1 MTTTLNEIELA
12 DRWGMSPKTL
22 QRWRN
27 LNVGPEYRKLGKKI
41 MYPLADVEDYENLVR
56 SNFAGIE
63 EILLYLQ
70 HAGEASLEQIQ
81 AACLGGK
88 QSRSCIQAYLQR
100 LTQSSPPKVK
110 AHMALQDPVIRT
122 RKLCEPLDSIVIGL
136 RLALLRHV
144 HPVDYFAAGLVA
156 ADELLQHGANDG
168 DVVHA
173 HGDAQGDEL
182 LL

>member
-12 DRWGMSPKTL
+12 ARWGMSPKTL
-22 QRWRN
+22 QRWRT
-27 LNVGPEYRKLGKKI
+27 LNVGPEYLKLGKKI

-56 SNFAGIE
+56 SNFAGTE

-88 QSRSCIQAYLQR
+88 QSRSHIQAYLQR

-110 AHMALQDPVIRT
+110 AHMALQDPASPVIT
-122 RKLCEPLDSIVIGL
+122 VLYSPCSKDTE
-136 RLALLRHV
+136 
-144 HPVDYFAAGLVA
+144 
-156 ADELLQHGANDG
+156 
-168 DVVHA
+168 
-173 HGDAQGDEL
+173 
-182 LL
+182 

>member
-12 DRWGMSPKTL
+12 ARWGMSPKTL
-22 QRWRN
+22 QRWRT
-27 LNVGPEYRKLGKKI
+27 LNVGPEYLKLGKKI

-63 EILLYLQ
+63 EILLYLR

-100 LTQSSPPKVK
+100 LTQSSPPRVK
-110 AHMALQDPVIRT
+110 AHMALQDPASPVIT
-122 RKLCEPLDSIVIGL
+122 VLYSPCSENKGEC
-136 RLALLRHV
+136 RH
-144 HPVDYFAAGLVA
+144 PQTDPI
-156 ADELLQHGANDG
+156 DG
-168 DVVHA
+168 PNH
-173 HGDAQGDEL
+173 HLKFKSGFGN
-182 LL
+182 